1 MTSDWA
7 ALVYAL
13 CLLAS
18 CVCAGLL
25 LRSWRHNRT
34 RLLLWTALSF
44 AFLALNNL
52 GLFLDMVLFPAVNLS
67 LLRIIPSLMAVA
79 VLLYGFVWESDR

>member
-1 MTSDWA
+1 MIADWA

-25 LRSWRHNRT
+25 LRSWRRTRT

-52 GLFLDMVLFPAVNLS
+52 GLFLDMVLFPTMDLWP
-67 LLRIIPSLMAVA
+67 LRFTPSLIAVA